1 MVPSWRHWRPKARRS
16 DDGWRRCAR
25 CAGTGS
31 APDRVGA
38 CIRLTPRDAAPGF
51 IRSAPPNKPPDL
63 TEAASVDG
71 AVHSVVDELGQGIP
85 SARPPPR
92 RCVSPHLVTHAF
104 SRHVRSSSTAQAE
117 QPWHR
122 QAYGST
128 VLVRHE
134 TRLVLEHEQASGA
147 QRPIPICRSRAPSF
161 CAEDRTGEG
170 RRSEQYVRRQ
180 CVSGS
185 TGALLVEMQSG
196 YRDREDARPGNW
208 ARRVPASTQES
219 GGRSRE

>member
-1 MVPSWRHWRPKARRS
+1 MVPSWRPWRPKARRS
-16 DDGWRRCAR
+16 DDGWRGCAR

-38 CIRLTPRDAAPGF
+38 CIRLTPQDAAPGF
-51 IRSAPPNKPPDL
+51 IRSAPQDKPPDL
-63 TEAASVDG
+63 TEAASVDV

-128 VLVRHE
+128 VLVPPSDRY
-134 TRLVLEHEQASGA
+134 
-147 QRPIPICRSRAPSF
+147 RSADLAP
-161 CAEDRTGEG
+161 
-170 RRSEQYVRRQ
+170 RRSALRIGRARAAAASNMCDASVSPARRVHSSSR
-180 CVSGS
+180 CSP
-185 TGALLVEMQSG
+185 G